1 MKRLL
6 GTLALLSLVTL
17 SQAAPITPGNIVVL
31 RVGTGAAALSSAG
44 TAMFLDEFTPTG
56 TPVQSIPVPTTT
68 SGANLRMVMNGTS
81 TAEGGLTISPD
92 GRYVAFGGY
101 DAATGTA
108 SISTT
113 ATATVNRVVGVLD
126 LTTGTIDSSTRF
138 TTAFSG
144 QSLRGALT
152 DGTNVWAVGGTSGVQ
167 ATTLGGAGTGTQL
180 STTPTN
186 LRRVEIFN
194 GQLYIGAAAASFSG
208 VSTVGAGIP
217 TTSGQTTSLLSGFSG
232 TQSSYDF
239 WFADSSTLF
248 VADDRATAS
257 GGGIQKWTLSGATW
271 SLAYTM
277 TGASVGLRGLT
288 GLPGSGPTTL
298 FGLTTDNR
306 LVSVS
311 DTGAGATFTTL
322 ATGATNTALRGLERM
337 PSVAAPEPGT
347 LFLLA
352 LGAGAGIIG
361 FRRRKK

>member
-1 MKRLL
+1 MKRFL
-6 GTLALLSLVTL
+6 GTLALLSLVAL
-17 SQAAPITPGNIVVL
+17 SQAAPITPGNLVVL

-44 TAMFLDEFTPTG
+44 TAMFLDEYTPAG
-56 TPVQSIPVPTTT
+56 APVQSIAVPTTT
-68 SGANLRMVMNGTS
+68 IGANLRMVMNGTS

-113 ATATVNRVVGVLD
+113 TTASVNRVVGVLD
-126 LTTGTIDSSTRF
+126 LTTGTIDSSTKF
-138 TTAFSG
+138 TTAFSA
-144 QSLRGALT
+144 QSIRGAVT
-152 DGTNVWAVGGTSGVQ
+152 DGTNVWAVGGSGGVQ
-167 ATTLGGAGTGTQL
+167 TTPLGSSGTSTQL

-194 GQLYIGAAAASFSG
+194 GQLYIGGAAAGFAG

-217 TTSGQTTSLLSGFSG
+217 TASGQTSTLLSGFSG
-232 TQSSYDF
+232 TQSTHDF
-239 WFADSSTLF
+239 WFADPSTLF

-257 GGGIQKWTLSGATW
+257 SGGLQKWTLSGATW

-277 TGASVGLRGLT
+277 TGAGVGLRGLT

-298 FGLTTDNR
+298 FGITTDNR

-337 PSVAAPEPGT
+337 PTVAAPEPGS
-347 LFLLA
+347 LVFLL

-361 FRRRKK
+361 LRRRKK